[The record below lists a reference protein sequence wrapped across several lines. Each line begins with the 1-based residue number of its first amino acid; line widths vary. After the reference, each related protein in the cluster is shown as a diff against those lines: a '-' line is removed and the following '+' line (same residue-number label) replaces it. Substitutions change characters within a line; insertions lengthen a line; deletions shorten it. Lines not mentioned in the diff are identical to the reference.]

1 MQFNF
6 GSPSKRFW
14 RLVREKDERELTAQE
29 LEFLDS
35 HRNQS
40 LEDSS
45 LEIAELRAM
54 EFLRSEQVD
63 PVVRPTFN
71 EGVLREYR
79 LQRMES
85 GAARWKPLLIGA
97 GITAVAFF
105 AILEALSGAWL
116 DKSDWKTTEAA
127 NTAPRRGLVFP
138 QPNLYAPDP
147 SNIR

>member
-85 GAARWKPLLIGA
+85 GAARWKPRPRLRTRA
-97 GITAVAFF
+97 TPPSPEKPA
-105 AILEALSGAWL
+105 
-116 DKSDWKTTEAA
+116 TPR
-127 NTAPRRGLVFP
+127 PRRASCASTWP
-138 QPNLYAPDP
+138 H
-147 SNIR
+147 